1 MADYG
6 TYASVTDLKALLG
19 VTDTTDD
26 TVFRRQLELASRAI
40 DRYCNRHFYVRTET
54 RYPTDVRGTRLNLDD
69 DLLTVTTLKFDEDQD
84 RTYEYT
90 LTETDYALWPYS
102 EFPKRRIELD
112 TRLGNYIYW
121 PGGIKPIEIAGT
133 WGYGD
138 GRRASPWDEIQ
149 PSGTTTITGTVATAA
164 GTTLTVT
171 STLPFS
177 VGQTLLLESEQ
188 MYVTAKGVLSLTVV
202 RGINGTT
209 AAAHDTAAVSLA
221 AYPEE
226 VEQACFIEATR
237 LWKRKDSAFA
247 YAYGEAA
254 IGMIQ
259 AGRGLDKDAAE
270 LLQPYIRWI

>member
-54 RYPTDVRGTRLNLDD
+54 RYPTDTRGTRLNLDD
-69 DLLTVTTLKFDEDQD
+69 DLLTVTTLKFDESQD
-84 RTYEYT
+84 GTYEDT
-90 LTETDYALWPYS
+90 LTATDYVLWPYS
-102 EFPKRRIELD
+102 EYPKRRIELD
-112 TRLGNYIYW
+112 TRTGNYTYW

-133 WGYGD
+133 WGFGD
-138 GRRASPWDEIQ
+138 GRRASPWDA
-149 PSGTTTITGTVATAA
+149 TAYTGTVADATTA
-164 GTTLTVT
+164 TLTVSGT
-171 STLPFS
+171 SGFA
-177 VGQTLLLESEQ
+177 VGQSILVGSEQ
-188 MYVTAKGVLSLTVV
+188 MYVTAIGALALTVV

-209 AAAHDTAAVSLA
+209 AAAHTAAAISLA
-221 AYPEE
+221 VYPEE

-247 YAYGEAA
+247 FAYGENSMG
-254 IGMIQ
+254 IIQ
-259 AGRGLDKDAAE
+259 AGRGIDRDAAQMLE
-270 LLQPYIRWI
+270 PYRRLWI